1 MVSRKQN
8 NTRKAAIRNWHKI
21 LVSKLFGSC
30 SLDLWEW
37 FVYFVKNLCITNIH
51 TINGFKTSLEM
62 FAVSWLILLNKN
74 PGLHPIGVSE
84 VLRRKAEQ
92 IVMEVTRKYVQQV
105 CAGQDAEAGTAIH
118 AMYDF
123 YQQNEVE
130 AVFFVDAENA
140 FNAIS
145 RKAMLHNISITCPII
160 STFISDCCL
169 VTARLF

>member
-1 MVSRKQN
+1 
-8 NTRKAAIRNWHKI
+8 
-21 LVSKLFGSC
+21 
-30 SLDLWEW
+30 
-37 FVYFVKNLCITNIH
+37 
-51 TINGFKTSLEM
+51 
-62 FAVSWLILLNKN
+62 
-74 PGLHPIGVSE
+74 
-84 VLRRKAEQ
+84 
-92 IVMEVTRKYVQQV
+92 MEVTRKYVQQV

-145 RKAMLHNISITCPII
+145 RKAMLQNISITCPII